1 MTGKVARGKWRYIA
15 FSVDAQGPVTRRDLV
30 GALLGAGRDL
40 PIGDAFRLTVF
51 EKGIGILRVPHRMK
65 DDGIALIRSVESVRG
80 VPCVLSSLKTSG
92 TIRKLKNLYLVD
104 DKAFRDEGD

>member
-1 MTGKVARGKWRYIA
+1 ML
-15 FSVDAQGPVTRRDLV
+15 S
-30 GALLGAGRDL
+30 AGRDL

-51 EKGIGILRVPHRMK
+51 ENGIGILRVPHRMK
-65 DDGIALIRSVESVRG
+65 EDGISLIRSVESVRG

-104 DKAFRDEGD
+104 EKTFRDDED